1 MDLAVKK
8 IELINWLTTQDETM
22 IKKVDALR
30 RSSIESAY
38 RARMG
43 ENLESKLT
51 GVLAQLCLASLRW
64 ASPPKGKSTIFLG
77 LRV

>member
-1 MDLAVKK
+1 MHLAVKK

-43 ENLESKLT
+43 EDLESKLT
-51 GVLAQLCLASLRW
+51 RSKADRKS
-64 ASPPKGKSTIFLG
+64 GKTHSQEDVENFFKSKWD
-77 LRV
+77 R

>member
-30 RSSIESAY
+30 RSSMESAY
-38 RARMG
+38 RTRMG
-43 ENLESKLT
+43 EKLESKLSRSK
-51 GVLAQLCLASLRW
+51 ADRKS
-64 ASPPKGKSTIFLG
+64 GKTHSQEDVENYFKSKWD
-77 LRV
+77 R

>member
-30 RSSIESAY
+30 RSSMESAY
-38 RARMG
+38 RAGMG
-43 ENLESKLT
+43 EKLESKLGRSKADRKSGKT
-51 GVLAQLCLASLRW
+51 HSQEDVENFFESKW
-64 ASPPKGKSTIFLG
+64 A
-77 LRV
+77 R